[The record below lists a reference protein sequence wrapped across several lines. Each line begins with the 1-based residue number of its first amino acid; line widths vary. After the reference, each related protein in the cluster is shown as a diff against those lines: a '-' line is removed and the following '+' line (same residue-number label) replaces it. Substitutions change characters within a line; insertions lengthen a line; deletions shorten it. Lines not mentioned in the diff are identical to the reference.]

1 MDDNPHLTI
10 ILPTYNEAENIAE
23 LIPQI
28 QTRFSGVPFLLFVVD
43 DASPDGTADVAHK
56 LNEQYGNIEVL
67 TPPMRRGLGAALRY
81 AYDRVTTAYI
91 LSSDSD
97 MSFSVNQM
105 IELYGTI
112 QAREHD
118 MVLGSRWC
126 PGGSY
131 EAPGFRIRL
140 KKMASAIG
148 NIVVRVLAGLPVTD
162 VSANFRVLRK
172 DAWDRID
179 AVENTNAMLFEMVF
193 KCHHGGLKVSSI
205 PITFRDRR
213 HGDSK
218 LNLISE
224 IPKFLVRMCYYIL
237 RYRLTGYKLKER
249 S

>member
-1 MDDNPHLTI
+1 
-10 ILPTYNEAENIAE
+10 
-23 LIPQI
+23 
-28 QTRFSGVPFLLFVVD
+28 
-43 DASPDGTADVAHK
+43 
-56 LNEQYGNIEVL
+56 
-67 TPPMRRGLGAALRY
+67 MRRGLGAALRY

-131 EAPGFRIRL
+131 EAPEFRIRL

-224 IPKFLVRMCYYIL
+224 IPKFLVRMFYYIL
-237 RYRLTGYKLKER
+237 RYRFTGYTLKER

>member
-1 MDDNPHLTI
+1 MSDNPRLTI

-23 LIPQI
+23 LIPRI
-28 QTRFSGVPFLLFVVD
+28 QDRFSHVPFRLLVVD
-43 DASPDGTADVAHK
+43 DASPDGTANVAHN
-56 LNEQYGNIEVL
+56 LNGRYGNIEVL
-67 TPPMRRGLGAALRY
+67 TPPWRRGLGAALRY
-81 AYDRVTTAYI
+81 AYDRATTAYI

-97 MSFSVNQM
+97 MSFSVDQM
-105 IELYGTI
+105 LELYETI
-112 QAREHD
+112 QARGHD

-131 EAPGFRIRL
+131 EAQEFRIRL

-148 NIVVRVLAGLPVTD
+148 NIVVRGLAGLPVTD

-205 PITFRDRR
+205 PINFLDRR

-218 LNLISE
+218 LNLVSE
-224 IPKFLVRMCYYIL
+224 IPKFLVRMLYYIL
-237 RYRLTGYKLKER
+237 RYRFTGYRLKGQP
-249 S
+249 

>member
-43 DASPDGTADVAHK
+43 DASPDGTADV
-56 LNEQYGNIEVL
+56 GNFELL

-193 KCHHGGLKVSSI
+193 KCHHGGLKESSI

-213 HGDSK
+213 HGDS
-218 LNLISE
+218 
-224 IPKFLVRMCYYIL
+224 
-237 RYRLTGYKLKER
+237 
-249 S
+249 